1 MGRHDQEVW
10 LNMSDVDIHER
21 TVNVNGIDINLTI
34 AGQPDGPAVLLL
46 HGLYD
51 RWQVWEP
58 VVRPLVDRYR
68 VIAPDLRGHARS
80 GKPDTGYAYPD
91 YVADLVELLDDSRIP
106 EAVVAGHSL
115 GALVAAHLAAA
126 APDRVLALVLVDPP
140 LEQNEQSR
148 EWLGLLLEAKR
159 GSADETYRMM
169 ADLLWHLDESEW
181 RRQTD
186 WLRATADGPFE
197 ALIDDIDRGATGEIF
212 GVLCRISIP
221 TLLIQADPL
230 AGGACS
236 DAAAERA
243 LRHLRDGTRHR
254 FADTGHSIHR
264 ERPAELA
271 AAIRTFVARYAP

>member
-1 MGRHDQEVW
+1 MGRHDQEVR
-10 LNMSDVDIHER
+10 LNMSDIDIHER
-21 TVNVNGIDINLTI
+21 TVTVNGIDINLAITGRSDAPTI
-34 AGQPDGPAVLLL
+34 LLL

-58 VVRPLVDRYR
+58 VMRDLAERYR
-68 VIAPDLRGHARS
+68 VAAPDLRGHARS
-80 GKPDTGYAYPD
+80 GKPGTGYAYRN
-91 YVADLVELLDDSRIP
+91 YVADLVELLDDLRVP

-126 APDRVLALVLVDPP
+126 APDRVRALVLVDPP

-148 EWLGLLLEAKR
+148 EWLRLLLQAKR
-159 GSADETYRMM
+159 ASEAETYRML

-181 RRQTD
+181 QRQTE
-186 WLRATADGPFE
+186 WLRTTADGPFE
-197 ALIDDIDRGATGEIF
+197 ALIDDIDRGAAGEIL
-212 GVLCRISIP
+212 GVLGRISIP

-236 DAAAERA
+236 DDAAEHA
-243 LRHLRDGTRHR
+243 LRQLRDGTRHR

-271 AAIRTFVARYAP
+271 AALRTFVARYAS